1 MCDFARGS
9 PSTEACLVWQPRQRF
24 ERHSSS
30 LAARSR
36 DANNWLQPTRIARW
50 PQTAA
55 ESTMPV
61 PFTWRGQH
69 ARLAWR
75 ATKASR
81 FRCFAE
87 LHTGVPVAR
96 RAFSDHA
103 ASAAMLP
110 ISARRSMPART
121 RTRRRTTKRG
131 RRASSFIHRDAGAP
145 EFRLIWHAAT
155 DSAQNKNRQH
165 DLLKTRAALSEGVDG
180 GSPVGR
186 NAACT
191 RGLPPDSRGPGS
203 PIP

>member
-1 MCDFARGS
+1 MS
-9 PSTEACLVWQPRQRF
+9 CLVWQPRQRF

-75 ATKASR
+75 A
-81 FRCFAE
+81 
-87 LHTGVPVAR
+87 R
-96 RAFSDHA
+96 RRA
-103 ASAAMLP
+103 ASAALQSSTQVYPSRVVRSAIMLP
-110 ISARRSMPART
+110 RRPCCQYPRGDPCPRVRVHGGARRREADVHLP
-121 RTRRRTTKRG
+121 
-131 RRASSFIHRDAGAP
+131 SFIAMPAP

-191 RGLPPDSRGPGS
+191 RGLPPDSRGPGFYS
-203 PIP
+203 LTGGI